1 MRKIFTMTRKKKISA
16 EELDQKFDDGE
27 EVLEYF
33 DSQNIRRPNKIQR
46 ISLDIPEW
54 MLLLLDHEAT
64 RLGIPRQAVIKVML
78 DDSLK
83 KRA

>member
-1 MRKIFTMTRKKKISA
+1 MARKKKISV

-27 EVLEYF
+27 EVLEHL
-33 DSQNIRRPNKIQR
+33 DTHSIRRPNKVQR

-54 MLLLLDHEAT
+54 MLLMLDHEAT

>member
-54 MLLLLDHEAT
+54 MLLLLDEAT